1 MTSLGS
7 ALEAFIPRA
16 RRLRR
21 AGLGSRAMAA
31 PLAEFYDGPHSSPRF
46 PDTASAVITRQA
58 RAFVQDLTGALDDDS
73 IRRPLSYYSIGRII
87 RSSRR
92 GAVVRRMQY

>member
-31 PLAEFYDGPHSSPRF
+31 PLAEFYDGH
-46 PDTASAVITRQA
+46 T
-58 RAFVQDLTGALDDDS
+58 
-73 IRRPLSYYSIGRII
+73 
-87 RSSRR
+87 
-92 GAVVRRMQY
+92 VRRDFRIPRPP